1 MRSQEDPRRFTV
13 EPQRGF
19 SGGQSVVLSSFLT
32 VHKVPANMSVGTRTK
47 FIPYLRIS
55 SASINVKILIVVI
68 FAKDCLLT
76 GQEQACIRI
85 TQLSFGCHHAQKG
98 LIHRKNGCSL
108 PRSDDI
114 HRWYPFPDQTK
125 NEENLAKI
133 KWFSSLFCVKM
144 LPLRKYEEQFLCK
157 SCQELPIHI
166 IYLLIFQSEH
176 KESFEKQKIIFIREQ
191 NIGIWCLLSS
201 KRRV

>member
-1 MRSQEDPRRFTV
+1 M

-76 GQEQACIRI
+76 GQEKAC
-85 TQLSFGCHHAQKG
+85 SK
-98 LIHRKNGCSL
+98 
-108 PRSDDI
+108 
-114 HRWYPFPDQTK
+114 
-125 NEENLAKI
+125 
-133 KWFSSLFCVKM
+133 FSWLFVC
-144 LPLRKYEEQFLCK
+144 
-157 SCQELPIHI
+157 
-166 IYLLIFQSEH
+166 
-176 KESFEKQKIIFIREQ
+176 
-191 NIGIWCLLSS
+191 
-201 KRRV
+201 